1 MNKQRTDSLTKLADA
16 AFKQAALKVIERAK
30 QTGTPVILWEDGAV
44 KAVPPEEL
52 EATVRKNNRKKRLA
66 RKQKR
71 QRKRRTGSD

>member
-1 MNKQRTDSLTKLADA
+1 MTELIDA
-16 AFKQAALKVIERAK
+16 AFEQVALHVIERAK

-52 EATVRKNNRKKRLA
+52 EATVKKNARKMRLA

-71 QRKRRTGSD
+71 QRKGRTG